1 MEYGTDIYVDD
12 QYMKHVGYTENICTS
27 DCNYNPS
34 DALSINN
41 LPSRMVSST
50 FERSMPSGMQIYYSR
65 NNIDKISKKITELL
79 QGVDKQNRKIVVP
92 NKTITNV
99 MSDVYENF
107 KPATGDIYARYN
119 IPGSGNPN
127 YLQTMIDQVINII
140 TTDVKVN
147 LGMDECNSKL
157 TAWTTILGDFNEH
170 GLRRHD
176 IIKLKEKRPMPMAF
190 NMNY

>member
-1 MEYGTDIYVDD
+1 MEYGTNIYVDD
-12 QYMKHVGYTENICTS
+12 QYMKHVGYSEDICNS
-27 DCNYNPS
+27 DCIPNKLPNYIGNS
-34 DALSINN
+34 A
-41 LPSRMVSST
+41 
-50 FERSMPSGMQIYYSR
+50 FEQTTASGMQIYYSQ

-79 QGVDKQNRKIVVP
+79 QGVDKQNRRIIIP

-107 KPATGDIYARYN
+107 KPATGDIYSRYT
-119 IPGSGNPN
+119 IPGSGNSN

-157 TAWTTILGDFNEH
+157 SIWTTILGDFNEH
-170 GLRRHD
+170 GLRRHAP
-176 IIKLKEKRPMPMAF
+176 IKLRERRPMPMAF